1 MIPRLLA
8 LTASVSLFWVFGQ
21 ARRKP
26 EPPRFEVVEFK
37 AYRQEERLFIDGRV
51 RNAGS
56 AAVRFPVLVF
66 EFLSSDNKVV
76 STRRADLEPEE
87 LAPGEGSVFTLQAL
101 PPARAVSIRLELQ
114 DRDRR
119 HYPLL
124 KSGPYPIE

>member
-8 LTASVSLFWVFGQ
+8 LTASVSLFWAFAQ
-21 ARRKP
+21 SRRKP

-37 AYRQEERLFIDGRV
+37 AQRQEERLFIDGRV
-51 RNAGS
+51 RNVGS

-66 EFLSSDNKVV
+66 EFLSSDDKVV

-87 LAPGEGSVFTLQAL
+87 LSPGEESVFMLQAL
-101 PPARAVSIRLELQ
+101 PPARAVSIRLEMQ
-114 DRDRR
+114 DRGRR
-119 HYPLL
+119 YYPLL